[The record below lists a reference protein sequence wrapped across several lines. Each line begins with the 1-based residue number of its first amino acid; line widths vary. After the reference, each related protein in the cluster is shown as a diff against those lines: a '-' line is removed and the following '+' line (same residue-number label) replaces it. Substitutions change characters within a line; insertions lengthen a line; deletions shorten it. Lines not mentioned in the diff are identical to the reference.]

1 MDYNVMKLRAIDAF
15 RNYKNDDTK
24 FKTAMTDFYAV
35 GKENPSVSKII
46 LDDTI
51 SNGQKAASIVSDE
64 VMKNIKTP
72 VIFPV
77 SAHFDQM
84 AEFEARTNIA
94 LMAIKRGIDASE
106 IPEDKNLEKLS
117 EKQEF
122 NQRFNEL
129 YPKTAQKRERI
140 IDAHRIKM
148 NEVTPKA
155 NWSEKIMYAKT
166 NAEYKELYPKSFLT
180 RMALVIRNQI
190 RDNEVT
196 KRVSGFFNRL
206 SYLST
211 VDSSFHF
218 MKQVKK

>member
-1 MDYNVMKLRAIDAF
+1 MDYNVMKLHAIDAF
-15 RNYKNDDTK
+15 RTYKNDDTK
-24 FKTAMTDFYAV
+24 YKTAMTDFYAK

-51 SNGQKAASIVSDE
+51 TSGQKAASIVSNE
-64 VMKNIKTP
+64 VMKNAKTP
-72 VIFPV
+72 VILPV
-77 SAHFDQM
+77 SGHFNQM
-84 AEFEARTNIA
+84 AEFEARTNMA

-166 NAEYKELYPKSFLT
+166 NAEYRELYPKSFMT
-180 RMALVIRNQI
+180 RVSLIIKNQI

-196 KRVSGFFNRL
+196 KRVNGFFNRL
-206 SYLST
+206 SYLPI
-211 VDSSFHF
+211 VDRSFHF

>member
-1 MDYNVMKLRAIDAF
+1 MDYNVMKLHAIDAF
-15 RNYKNDDTK
+15 RTYKNDDTK
-24 FKTAMTDFYAV
+24 YKTAMTDFYAK

-51 SNGQKAASIVSDE
+51 TNGQKAASIVSNE
-64 VMKNIKTP
+64 VMKNAKTP
-72 VIFPV
+72 VILPV
-77 SAHFDQM
+77 SGHFNQM
-84 AEFEARTNIA
+84 AEFEARTNMA

-166 NAEYKELYPKSFLT
+166 NAEYRELYPKSFMT
-180 RMALVIRNQI
+180 RVSLIIKNQI

-196 KRVSGFFNRL
+196 KRVNGFFNRL
-206 SYLST
+206 SYLPI
-211 VDSSFHF
+211 VDRSFHF

>member
-1 MDYNVMKLRAIDAF
+1 MDYNVMKLHAIDAF
-15 RNYKNDDTK
+15 RTYKNDDTK
-24 FKTAMTDFYAV
+24 YKTAMTDFYAK

-51 SNGQKAASIVSDE
+51 TNGQKAASIVSNE
-64 VMKNIKTP
+64 VMKNAKTP
-72 VIFPV
+72 VILPV
-77 SAHFDQM
+77 SSHFNQM
-84 AEFEARTNIA
+84 AEFEARANMA

-166 NAEYKELYPKSFLT
+166 NAEYRELYPKSFMT
-180 RMALVIRNQI
+180 RVSLIIKNQI

-196 KRVSGFFNRL
+196 KRVNGFFNRL
-206 SYLST
+206 SYLPT
-211 VDSSFHF
+211 VDRSFHF